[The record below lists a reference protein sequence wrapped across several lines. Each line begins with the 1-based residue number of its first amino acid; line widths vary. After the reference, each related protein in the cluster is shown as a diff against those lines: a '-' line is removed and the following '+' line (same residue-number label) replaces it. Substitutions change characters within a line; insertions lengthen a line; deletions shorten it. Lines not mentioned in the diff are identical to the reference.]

1 MVGRDLVL
9 ALFILVLA
17 GLATKSGRRSP
28 IWRGYLRSTVVVG
41 SSVVAIGLFQLGTA
55 GATGYYFDKMLGAA
69 EVVVLAGLGVVTL
82 LLPAPVRHPR
92 DLRTRVRANTPTA
105 LATVALLV
113 PDQAVLVLTEDPY
126 LNYVV
131 PLWISA
137 LRAKTGGGQSRAQY
151 NEFLPGADATSL
163 TGAIL
168 AVRTPL
174 IVFTTTSATSALV
187 RSIQRVHPELPIEL
201 YEMPP

>member
-1 MVGRDLVL
+1 
-9 ALFILVLA
+9 
-17 GLATKSGRRSP
+17 
-28 IWRGYLRSTVVVG
+28 
-41 SSVVAIGLFQLGTA
+41 
-55 GATGYYFDKMLGAA
+55 
-69 EVVVLAGLGVVTL
+69 
-82 LLPAPVRHPR
+82 
-92 DLRTRVRANTPTA
+92 
-105 LATVALLV
+105 
-113 PDQAVLVLTEDPY
+113 
-126 LNYVV
+126 V

-187 RSIQRVHPELPIEL
+187 RSIQRLHPELPIEL